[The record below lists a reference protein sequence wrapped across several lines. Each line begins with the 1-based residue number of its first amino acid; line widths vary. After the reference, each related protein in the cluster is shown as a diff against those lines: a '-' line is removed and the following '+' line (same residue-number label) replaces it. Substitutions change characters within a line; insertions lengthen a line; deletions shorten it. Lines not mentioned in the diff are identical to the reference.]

1 MHVIT
6 QSWLS
11 KNQVDETQY
20 DDNKNHNGVQN
31 LGMKVNMLPLSVC
44 DQAGAIRYIKARHSL
59 WHALIACQFLI
70 ITASA
75 KETGKMTY
83 HNKQ

>member
-1 MHVIT
+1 
-6 QSWLS
+6 
-11 KNQVDETQY
+11 
-20 DDNKNHNGVQN
+20 
-31 LGMKVNMLPLSVC
+31 MLPLSVC

-59 WHALIACQFLI
+59 WHALIDCQFLI

-75 KETGKMTY
+75 KETGNMTY